1 MSPINLP
8 GRNRQAQAEA
18 IAQAA
23 PMTRLEER
31 RDELRE
37 KFAELQWDLG
47 GAAYEMAA
55 RDYYRLDVL
64 AGLASRLQVVDAEL
78 AEIERMA
85 RLEKAG
91 ASGSCSGCGS
101 LHARGAIYCWRCGR
115 NLTDADRTVVGP
127 SAAGQIVIE
136 QPPAPA
142 PNPPVATNGAMPKE
156 APLMAQEPPTVD
168 QPPKDDPPLM
178 ADEPPLAAPDQRSD
192 VPEPPTAVPDP
203 PVLIPNPPASE
214 PAVSLSEPAA
224 PAPEPLDPLPPS
236 PVPTEP
242 LPPAAAPAAPVP
254 PAQAPDAPD
263 APPGTP
269 EAVPEMRV

>member
-8 GRNRQAQAEA
+8 GRNRQAEAEA
-18 IAQAA
+18 AAQAA

-136 QPPAPA
+136 QTPAPA
-142 PNPPVATNGAMPKE
+142 PAARQAPP
-156 APLMAQEPPTVD
+156 
-168 QPPKDDPPLM
+168 
-178 ADEPPLAAPDQRSD
+178 
-192 VPEPPTAVPDP
+192 VPDP
-203 PVLIPNPPASE
+203 P
-214 PAVSLSEPAA
+214 
-224 PAPEPLDPLPPS
+224 
-236 PVPTEP
+236 
-242 LPPAAAPAAPVP
+242 APVP
-254 PAQAPDAPD
+254 PEP
-263 APPGTP
+263 APPRPDPAP

>member
-8 GRNRQAQAEA
+8 GRNRKAEA
-18 IAQAA
+18 EAVAQAA

-31 RDELRE
+31 RDQLRE

-101 LHARGAIYCWRCGR
+101 LYARGAVYCWRCGR
-115 NLTDADRTVVGP
+115 NLTDADRTVVG
-127 SAAGQIVIE
+127 QIVID
-136 QPPAPA
+136 QPPASRPAPA
-142 PNPPVATNGAMPKE
+142 PAPSPGSTPATNGT
-156 APLMAQEPPTVD
+156 APP
-168 QPPKDDPPLM
+168 
-178 ADEPPLAAPDQRSD
+178 
-192 VPEPPTAVPDP
+192 VPEPPVPAP
-203 PVLIPNPPASE
+203 PE
-214 PAVSLSEPAA
+214 PAP
-224 PAPEPLDPLPPS
+224 PLPG
-236 PVPTEP
+236 
-242 LPPAAAPAAPVP
+242 
-254 PAQAPDAPD
+254 
-263 APPGTP
+263 PGP

>member
-8 GRNRQAQAEA
+8 GRNRKAEA
-18 IAQAA
+18 EAVAQAA

-31 RDELRE
+31 RDQLRE

-101 LHARGAIYCWRCGR
+101 LYARGAVYCWRCGR

-127 SAAGQIVIE
+127 GAAGQIVID
-136 QPPAPA
+136 QPPASRPAPA
-142 PNPPVATNGAMPKE
+142 PAPSPGSTPATNGT
-156 APLMAQEPPTVD
+156 APP
-168 QPPKDDPPLM
+168 
-178 ADEPPLAAPDQRSD
+178 
-192 VPEPPTAVPDP
+192 VPEPPVPAP
-203 PVLIPNPPASE
+203 PE
-214 PAVSLSEPAA
+214 PAP
-224 PAPEPLDPLPPS
+224 PLPG
-236 PVPTEP
+236 
-242 LPPAAAPAAPVP
+242 
-254 PAQAPDAPD
+254 
-263 APPGTP
+263 PGP